1 MQMNR
6 QKQSTL
12 IIYGIALTQSL
23 GLMSCTVF
31 SNFNSLKIG
40 EQKATPCLGYN
51 FENVNPLIVGQMTQ
65 IKIGERS
72 DSDCIISGF
81 ARSDKSWVWLS
92 KNPEIVK
99 IAPDGT
105 VTGMVPG
112 KFVIL
117 AKQGKE
123 TLQMS
128 GTVYPPDWKVRIQ
141 PEVATVRVGD
151 RITFAMIAS
160 DSTGKLL
167 PPISSSFRTPDYQQY
182 EPNVPR
188 RPPNPTPLLD
198 RSFYHMGAEPG
209 TFRALRPG
217 NITITGKMGDR
228 KKEAKLTI
236 K

>member
-1 MQMNR
+1 MNR

-23 GLMSCTVF
+23 GLMSCTALP
-31 SNFNSLKIG
+31 NFNPLKIG
-40 EQKATPCLGYN
+40 EHKATPCLDYK
-51 FENVNPLIVGQMTQ
+51 FENVNPLIVGKTTK

-72 DSDCIISGF
+72 DSDCIVSAF

-92 KNPEIVK
+92 KNPGIITIV
-99 IAPDGT
+99 PDGT
-105 VTGMVPG
+105 VTGIAPG
-112 KFVIL
+112 KFVVL
-117 AKQGKE
+117 AKKGKE

-128 GTVYPPDWKVRIQ
+128 GTVYPQDWNVRIQ

-167 PPISSSFRTPDYQQY
+167 PPISCSFRTPDYQQY

-188 RPPNPTPLLD
+188 RPDNPTPLLD

-228 KKEAKLTI
+228 QKEAKLTI